1 MEAKIEI
8 RMLFETLLSSPGM
21 TDVVKLDLKI
31 SRQTALLLA
40 TAVQAGLSS
49 AQSDRSLLS
58 FGEPSA
64 TSELSLVVETILEKA
79 GLTQTSK
86 KLATLG

>member
-1 MEAKIEI
+1 
-8 RMLFETLLSSPGM
+8 MLFETLLSSPGM
-21 TDVVKLDLKI
+21 TDAVKLDLKI

-49 AQSDRSLLS
+49 AKSENSLLS
-58 FGEPSA
+58 FAEPSA
-64 TSELSLVVETILEKA
+64 TTELASVVETVLEKA

-86 KLATLG
+86 KLAALV

>member
-1 MEAKIEI
+1 
-8 RMLFETLLSSPGM
+8 MLFETLLSSPGM
-21 TDVVKLDLKI
+21 TDAVKLDLKI

-49 AQSDRSLLS
+49 AKSESSLLS
-58 FGEPSA
+58 FVEPSA
-64 TSELSLVVETILEKA
+64 SADLASFLETVLEKA

-86 KLATLG
+86 KLAAIG

>member
-1 MEAKIEI
+1 METKIEV

-21 TDVVKLDLKI
+21 AEVVKLDLKI

-40 TAVQAGLSS
+40 TAVQAGLAGAKSES
-49 AQSDRSLLS
+49 SLLS
-58 FGEPSA
+58 FADASLA
-64 TSELSLVVETILEKA
+64 SELAAVLETILEKA

-86 KLATLG
+86 KLAALS

>member
-1 MEAKIEI
+1 METKIEI

-21 TDVVKLDLKI
+21 TEVVKLDLKV

-49 AQSDRSLLS
+49 AKSESSLLS
-58 FGEPSA
+58 FAEPSA
-64 TSELSLVVETILEKA
+64 ATELASVVETVLEKA
-79 GLTQTSK
+79 GLTETSK
-86 KLATLG
+86 KLAALA